1 MKLPKSI
8 LLTAFAWLV
17 LSSTPAQASYFE
29 CPVGEVCSYAASPV
43 TSAQVTA
50 LLTDGDITG
59 GPTGT
64 DFDPNSGLALA
75 APLSG
80 SGPVGIIT
88 TVLSTPIYQSLFIVT
103 NEMATPTILDER
115 MEVLVSTNGVD
126 FNSLGVKY
134 NYNANDP
141 LALIDLAGFAS
152 LSNPVTHV
160 QIKGIHSEYA
170 DSPDCDPE
178 NFKYDCTEI
187 WKNEMEVLGIAGISA
202 STVPVPAAV
211 WLFGSGLI
219 GLVGIAR
226 RRRK

>member
-59 GPTGT
+59 GPA
-64 DFDPNSGLALA
+64 DFDHDSGLALA
-75 APLSG
+75 APASSLDS
-80 SGPVGIIT
+80 VGIIT
-88 TVLSTPIYQSLFIVT
+88 TTLSTPIYQSLFIVT

-141 LALIDLAGFAS
+141 LALIDLTGFAS
-152 LSNPVTHV
+152 LSNPVTHI

-178 NFKYDCTEI
+178 NRKYDCTPI
-187 WKNEMEVLGIAGISA
+187 WINETEVLGIAGISA

>member
-17 LSSTPAQASYFE
+17 LSSTPAQASYFT

-50 LLTDGDITG
+50 LMTDGDITG

-80 SGPVGIIT
+80 TGPVGIIT

-103 NEMATPTILDER
+103 NEITTPMTLDER

-170 DSPDCDPE
+170 DTPDCDPA
-178 NFKYDCTEI
+178 NFKYNCTLI
-187 WKNEMEVLGIAGISA
+187 WENETEGLGIAGISA